1 MYSLYLAANNGQ
13 WLSFFSNFVWGVS
26 GLRSGLWPCVGL
38 FSTRN
43 ISCTNEDGWEDG
55 AKVPAAV
62 PAPAENKHRPK
73 DASMIRGPH
82 TA

>member
-1 MYSLYLAANNGQ
+1 MVSGF
-13 WLSFFSNFVWGVS
+13 LSFSNFVWGVS

-55 AKVPAAV
+55 AKVPTAV
-62 PAPAENKHRPK
+62 PAPTENGHKPK
-73 DASMIRGPH
+73 NAGMMRGPC